1 MQAAAALGKEGARG
15 GAGAP
20 PRAGRVESVGRGART
35 LRVPRTMR
43 AAAAC
48 GGSAACGVS
57 GRAAP
62 TPPLPRWR
70 DGGAVAARR
79 GGVAPRACPVV
90 GVCVTGEPRAAS
102 TMAPGCACRRWAPGR
117 VLKSANQAPM
127 MAREWRGMMRS
138 SAAAS
143 VGHVGEQRT
152 HWLVAAQLDGSIGTC
167 ERSGPWASTN
177 CTWDSFAFAPQRA
190 LHPDDVL
197 LQCANNFLVIFQ
209 KEVERSGHGTQTPSC
224 YDRALSSLNLEN
236 SSLRCRLASGV
247 SHQRTDRASR

>member
-1 MQAAAALGKEGARG
+1 VPP
-15 GAGAP
+15 P
-20 PRAGRVESVGRGART
+20 PRRF
-35 LRVPRTMR
+35 
-43 AAAAC
+43 
-48 GGSAACGVS
+48 
-57 GRAAP
+57 
-62 TPPLPRWR
+62 
-70 DGGAVAARR
+70 R
-79 GGVAPRACPVV
+79 GGVMVARWRQGEGGWRRGPVLS
-90 GVCVTGEPRAAS
+90 CVTGEPRAAS

-197 LQCANNFLVIFQ
+197 LQCANNFLLIFQ

-224 YDRALSSLNLEN
+224 YDRALSSLDLEN